1 MNNMKSHARVVI
13 VGGGMMGVGLLYHLA
28 LEGWDDCM
36 LIEKGELTSGSTWHA
51 AGQCPSFIGNY
62 SMAQIHHYSNTL
74 YPKLEE
80 LTGQITGWNG
90 CGGIRFATTKEELDW
105 FRYVEGISRNI
116 GFQMEIISPAECK
129 KMVPF
134 VDMKGVVAGAWTLD
148 DGHVDPSSCCHA
160 MAIGARNL
168 GATIIRGNRVGNIKA
183 LPSGEWEVVTEK
195 GNVICEHVVNAGGC
209 YADRIG
215 AWVGVNVPY
224 INLKHQYIVTERIQE
239 FVDREDQ
246 MPVIRDP
253 LCSAY
258 YRQDNKSGLI
268 GIYEKVGSRE
278 AWPGKGQDWDSE
290 SELFSEELEPIMP
303 WLERIMDRVPIFAD
317 AGFVRVINGA
327 IAHTPDDNPLV
338 GPAPGVRNFWLS
350 CGSSIGIAQ
359 GGGCGKYLAQW
370 MIHGE
375 SEINTASIDPRRF
388 GSYAHKEYSAAK
400 GHEVYAKMYELQLP
414 GEERPAGRPA
424 RTTAIYERL
433 KKKGAV
439 HTEAFGWERPKWFS
453 PDGREEVCGFRHNN
467 VFEVVARECKA
478 IRERVGVM
486 ELSSFSKYEV
496 TGSDAGN
503 FLNRV
508 CANRMPARDGRIV
521 LAHMLTE
528 NGKIENEFTITRLAE
543 NHYYLLSAA
552 VSELRDFDLL
562 NHRILRSEEVK
573 ISNITSDWGVL
584 VLAGPKSRE
593 VLSKLTS
600 ADLRN
605 EQFRWLSAQTID
617 VVGIRLRA
625 LRVNYVG
632 ELGWELHVPMS
643 HLESLYDAV
652 WSAGESFG
660 IADFGTY
667 AMNSLRME
675 KAYRGYGS
683 ELTTEIT
690 MIEADM
696 ERFVKYDKEDFIGK
710 EALLLRKEEGV
721 SLKLVYA
728 EVAPSDSD
736 IRGGEP
742 VFDGDTVIGITTSGA
757 YGHTVGKQLIFAYVL
772 PAKAEANS
780 TFEIEIL
787 GERYQA
793 NVLSEPIYD
802 PENIQLRS

>member
-1 MNNMKSHARVVI
+1 
-13 VGGGMMGVGLLYHLA
+13 MMGIGLLYHLA
-28 LEGWDDCM
+28 LEGWEDCM
-36 LIEKGELTSGSTWHA
+36 LIEKAELTSGSTWHA

-62 SMAQIHHYSNTL
+62 SMAQIHHHSNTL

-80 LTGQITGWNG
+80 LTGQATGWNG

-116 GFQMEIISPAECK
+116 GFRMQIISPEECK
-129 KMVPF
+129 KLVPH
-134 VDMKGVVAGAWTLD
+134 VDVTGVLAGAWSLD
-148 DGHVDPSSCCHA
+148 DGYVDPASCCSA

-168 GATIIRGNRVGNIKA
+168 GATVIRNNRVTNIKSR
-183 LPSGEWEVVTEK
+183 PGGEWEVETEK
-195 GNVICEHVVNAGGC
+195 GIVICEHVVNAGGC

-224 INLKHQYIVTERIQE
+224 VNLRHQYIVTERIPK
-239 FVDREDQ
+239 FVDSEEH

-253 LCSAY
+253 FCSAY
-258 YRQDNKSGLI
+258 YRQDGKAGLI

-278 AWPGKGQDWDSE
+278 AWPEKGQDWDSE
-290 SELFSEELEPIMP
+290 SELFAEEWDPIMP
-303 WLERIMDRVPIFAD
+303 WVERVMDRVPIFAD
-317 AGFVRVINGA
+317 AGIVRVINGA

-338 GPAPGVRNFWLS
+338 GPAPGVQNFWLS
-350 CGSSIGIAQ
+350 CGASIGIAA

-375 SEINTASIDPRRF
+375 SDINTASIDPRRF
-388 GSYAHKEYSAAK
+388 GSYANKEYNAAK
-400 GHEVYAKMYELQLP
+400 GHEAYAKMYVLQLP

-424 RTTAIYERL
+424 RTTPMYERL
-433 KKKGAV
+433 KAKGAV

-453 PDGREEVCGFRHNN
+453 LDGREEECGFRHNN
-467 VFEVVARECKA
+467 VFEVVAQECKA

-496 TGSDAGN
+496 SGPDAEK

-508 CANRMPARDGRIV
+508 CANRMPTRNGRIV
-521 LAHMLTE
+521 LAHLLTE
-528 NGKIENEFTITRLAE
+528 HGRIENEFTITRLAD
-543 NHYYLLSAA
+543 NQFYLLSAA

-562 NHRILRSEEVK
+562 NNRTLETEKVQIT
-573 ISNITSDWGVL
+573 NITDDWGVL
-584 VLAGPKSRE
+584 VLAGPQSRE

-600 ADLRN
+600 TDLSN
-605 EQFRWLSAQTID
+605 EQFRWLSAQIID
-617 VVGIRLRA
+617 VAGIKLRA

-632 ELGWELHVPMS
+632 ELGWELHVPM
-643 HLESLYDAV
+643 HQLEPLYEAV

-660 IADFGTY
+660 IADFGSY

-675 KAYRGYGS
+675 KAYRGYGA

-696 ERFVKYDKEDFIGK
+696 ERFVKFDKEDFIGK
-710 EALLLRKEEGV
+710 AALLKRKEEGCN
-721 SLKLVYA
+721 LKLVYA
-728 EVAPSDSD
+728 QVAASDSD

-742 VFDGDTVIGITTSGA
+742 VFDGESVIGMTTSGA
-757 YGHTVGKQLIFAYVL
+757 YGHTVQRQLIFAYVQ
-772 PAKAEANS
+772 PMKAIAGA

-793 NVLSEPIYD
+793 EVLSQPIYD
-802 PENIQLRS
+802 PKNERLRS

>member
-1 MNNMKSHARVVI
+1 
-13 VGGGMMGVGLLYHLA
+13 MGVGLLYHLA
-28 LEGWDDCM
+28 LEGSDDCM

-62 SMAQIHHYSNTL
+62 SMAQIHHHSNTL

-80 LTGQITGWNG
+80 LTGQMTGWNG

-105 FRYVEGISRNI
+105 FRYVEGISKNI
-116 GFQMEIISPAECK
+116 GFKMQIISPEECK
-129 KMVPF
+129 KIVPH
-134 VDMKGVVAGAWTLD
+134 VDVSGYIAGAWSQD
-148 DGHVDPSSCCHA
+148 DGYVDPASCCNA

-168 GATIIRGNRVGNIKA
+168 GATIVRGNRVTNINS
-183 LPSGEWEVVTEK
+183 LPSGEWEVETEK

-224 INLKHQYIVTERIQE
+224 INLKHQYLVTERIQT
-239 FVDREDQ
+239 FVDKEEQ

-253 LCSAY
+253 YCSAY

-268 GIYEKVGSRE
+268 GIYEMEGSRE
-278 AWPGKGQDWDSE
+278 AWPGTEQHWDSE
-290 SELFSEELEPIMP
+290 SELFSEELDPIMP
-303 WLERIMDRVPIFAD
+303 WLERVMERVPIFAD
-317 AGFVRVINGA
+317 AGIVRVINGA

-338 GPAPGVRNFWLS
+338 GPAPGAKNFWLS

-370 MIHGE
+370 MMHGE
-375 SEINTASIDPRRF
+375 SEINMASVDPRRF
-388 GSYAHKEYSAAK
+388 GSYASKDYSAAK
-400 GHEVYAKMYELQLP
+400 GHEAYANMYVLQLP

-424 RTTAIYERL
+424 HTTPMYERL
-433 KKKGAV
+433 KEKGAV

-453 PDGREEVCGFRHNN
+453 LDGREEEWGFRHNN
-467 VFEVVARECKA
+467 VFEVVAQECKA
-478 IRERVGVM
+478 VRERVGVM

-496 TGSDAGN
+496 KGPDAEK

-508 CANRMPARDGRIV
+508 CANRMSKRSGRVI

-528 NGKIENEFTITRLAE
+528 NGRIENEFTISRLAE
-543 NHYYLLSAA
+543 DHFYLLSAA
-552 VSELRDFDLL
+552 VSEHRDFDLL
-562 NHRILRSEEVK
+562 NFRKLETEEVT
-573 ISNITSDWGVL
+573 ISNITHDWGVL
-584 VLAGPKSRE
+584 VLAGPRSRD
-593 VLSKLTS
+593 VLASVTN
-600 ADLRN
+600 ADLTN
-605 EQFRWLSAQTID
+605 ENFRWLTAQIIE
-617 VVGIRLRA
+617 VAGIELRA

-632 ELGWELHVPMS
+632 ELGWELHVPMNQ
-643 HLESLYDAV
+643 LESLYDAV
-652 WSAGESFG
+652 WSAGASFE
-660 IADFGTY
+660 IVDFGTY

-675 KAYRGYGS
+675 KAYRGYGA

-696 ERFVKYDKEDFIGK
+696 ERFVKFDKEDFIGK
-710 EALLLRKEEGV
+710 EALLKRKEAGV

-728 EVAPSDSD
+728 QVAASDSD

-742 VFDGDTVIGITTSGA
+742 VFDGDSVIGMTTSGA
-757 YGHTVGKQLIFAYVL
+757 YGHTVKKQLIFAYVN
-772 PAKAEANS
+772 AEHSTPDS

-787 GERYQA
+787 GERYLA
-793 NVLSEPIYD
+793 EVLSQPIYD
-802 PENIQLRS
+802 PENLQLRS

>member
-1 MNNMKSHARVVI
+1 MKSHSRVVI

-28 LEGWDDCM
+28 LEGWEDCM

-74 YPKLEE
+74 YPKLEA
-80 LTGQITGWNG
+80 LTGQATGWNG
-90 CGGIRFATTKEELDW
+90 CGGIRFATTEEELDW

-116 GFQMEIISPAECK
+116 GFQMHIISPEECK
-129 KMVPF
+129 KLAPI
-134 VDMKGVVAGAWTLD
+134 VDVKDVVAGAWTLN
-148 DGHVDPSSCCHA
+148 DGYVDPASCCNA

-168 GATIIRGNRVGNIKA
+168 GTTIMRGNRVTNIRS

-195 GNVICEHVVNAGGC
+195 GSVICEHVVNAGGC

-239 FVDREDQ
+239 FVDSEQQ

-253 LCSAY
+253 FCSAY
-258 YRQDNKSGLI
+258 YRQENKSGLI
-268 GIYEKVGSRE
+268 GVYETVGSRE

-290 SELFSEELEPIMP
+290 SELFPEELDPIMP
-303 WLERIMDRVPIFAD
+303 WLERVIDRIPIFAK

-338 GPAPGVRNFWLS
+338 GPAAGVRNFWLN

-388 GSYAHKEYSAAK
+388 GSYADKDYNAAK

-414 GEERPAGRPA
+414 GEERPAGRST
-424 RTTAIYERL
+424 RTTPMYERL
-433 KKKGAV
+433 REKGAV

-453 PDGREEVCGFRHNN
+453 TDGREEECGFRHNN
-467 VFEVVARECKA
+467 VFEVVAGECKA
-478 IRERVGVM
+478 VRERVGVM

-496 TGSDAGN
+496 KGPDAEK

-508 CANRMPARDGRIV
+508 CANKMPVRDGRII
-521 LAHMLTE
+521 LAHLLTE
-528 NGKIENEFTITRLAE
+528 HGRIENEFTITRLAN
-543 NHYYLLSAA
+543 NHFYLLSAA

-562 NHRILRSEEVK
+562 NHRILEKENVK
-573 ISNITSDWGVL
+573 ITNITDDWGVL
-584 VLAGPKSRE
+584 LLAGPQSRE

-600 ADLRN
+600 ADIRN

-617 VVGIRLRA
+617 VSGIELRA

-632 ELGWELHVPMS
+632 ELGWELHVPMNQ
-643 HLESLYDAV
+643 LKPLYEAV

-696 ERFVKYDKEDFIGK
+696 ERFVKFDKEYFIGK
-710 EALLLRKEEGV
+710 EALLRYKSEGG

-728 EVAPSDSD
+728 QVSASDSD

-742 VFDGDTVIGITTSGA
+742 VFDGESVIGMTTSGA
-757 YGHTVGKQLIFAYVL
+757 YGHTVGKQLIFAYVF
-772 PAKAEANS
+772 PAKAAPNA

-787 GERYQA
+787 EERYKA
-793 NVLSEPIYD
+793 EVLSQPIYD
-802 PENIQLRS
+802 PENQRLRS

>member
-1 MNNMKSHARVVI
+1 
-13 VGGGMMGVGLLYHLA
+13 MGVSLLYHLG
-28 LEGWDDCM
+28 LEGWEDCM

-51 AGQCPSFIGNY
+51 AGLCPSFIGNY
-62 SMAQIHHYSNTL
+62 SMAQIHHHSNTL
-74 YPKLEE
+74 YPKLEA
-80 LTGQITGWNG
+80 LTGQATGWNG
-90 CGGIRFATTKEELDW
+90 CGGIRFATTEEELDW

-116 GFQMEIISPAECK
+116 GFQMHIISPEECK
-129 KMVPF
+129 KLAPF
-134 VDMKGVVAGAWTLD
+134 VDVKGVVAGAWTLN
-148 DGHVDPSSCCHA
+148 DGYVDPASCCNA
-160 MAIGARNL
+160 MVIGARKM
-168 GATIIRGNRVGNIKA
+168 GATIMRGNRVTNIKS

-195 GNVICEHVVNAGGC
+195 GSVICEHVVNAGGC
-209 YADRIG
+209 YANRIG

-239 FVDREDQ
+239 FVDSEQQ

-253 LCSAY
+253 FCSAY
-258 YRQDNKSGLI
+258 YRQGNKSGLI
-268 GIYEKVGSRE
+268 GVYETVGSRE

-290 SELFSEELEPIMP
+290 SELFPEELDPIMP
-303 WLERIMDRVPIFAD
+303 WLERVIDRVPIFAE

-338 GPAPGVRNFWLS
+338 GPAAGVRNFWLN

-388 GSYAHKEYSAAK
+388 GSYADTDYNAAK
-400 GHEVYAKMYELQLP
+400 GHEVYAKMYVLQLP
-414 GEERPAGRPA
+414 GEERPAGRLA
-424 RTTAIYERL
+424 RTTPMYERL
-433 KKKGAV
+433 KEKGAV

-453 PDGREEVCGFRHNN
+453 LDGREEKCGFRHNN
-467 VFEVVARECKA
+467 VFEVVAQECKA
-478 IRERVGVM
+478 VRERVGVM

-496 TGSDAGN
+496 KGPDAEK

-508 CANRMPARDGRIV
+508 CANKMPVRDGRII
-521 LAHMLTE
+521 LAHLLTE
-528 NGKIENEFTITRLAE
+528 HGRIENEFTITRLAS
-543 NHYYLLSAA
+543 NHFYLLSAT

-562 NHRILRSEEVK
+562 NHRILEKENVK
-573 ISNITSDWGVL
+573 ITNITDDWGVL
-584 VLAGPKSRE
+584 VLAGPQSRE

-600 ADLRN
+600 ADIRN

-617 VVGIRLRA
+617 VAGIELRA

-632 ELGWELHVPMS
+632 ELGWELHVPMNQ
-643 HLESLYDAV
+643 LKPLYEAV
-652 WSAGESFG
+652 WSAGEPFG

-696 ERFVKYDKEDFIGK
+696 ERFVKFDKEYFIGK
-710 EALLLRKEEGV
+710 EALLRHKSEGGRI
-721 SLKLVYA
+721 KLVYA
-728 EVAPSDSD
+728 QVSASNSD

-742 VFDGDTVIGITTSGA
+742 VFDGESVIGMTTSGA
-757 YGHTVGKQLIFAYVL
+757 YGHTVGKQLIFAYVP
-772 PAKAEANS
+772 PAKAAPNA

-793 NVLSEPIYD
+793 EVLSQPIYD
-802 PENIQLRS
+802 PENQRLRS